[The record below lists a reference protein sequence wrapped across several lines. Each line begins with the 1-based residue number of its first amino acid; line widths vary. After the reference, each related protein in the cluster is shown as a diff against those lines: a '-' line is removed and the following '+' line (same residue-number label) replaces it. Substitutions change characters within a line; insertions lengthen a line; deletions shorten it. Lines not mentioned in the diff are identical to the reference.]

1 MTILKF
7 SSIIFLVS
15 TMGLV
20 LTSNDICKNCKYY
33 QALYTK
39 RKMRFKTLIG
49 HCMHHEITKRNTRS
63 ISPTAKHCDFRE
75 QCEDNTFERN
85 VSIRKEISDMRKK
98 LTQILE
104 ILENEE

>member
-1 MTILKF
+1 
-7 SSIIFLVS
+7 
-15 TMGLV
+15 MGLV

-39 RKMRFKTLIG
+39 EKTRFKTLFGRCICDG
-49 HCMHHEITKRNTRS
+49 LISRNKRS

-75 QCEDNTFERN
+75 QCKDKTFEQN
-85 VSIRKEISDMRKK
+85 ASIRKEISDMRKK

-104 ILENEE
+104 ILENEEE

>member
-1 MTILKF
+1 
-7 SSIIFLVS
+7 
-15 TMGLV
+15 MGLV

-39 RKMRFKTLIG
+39 EKTRFKSVLG
-49 HCMHHEITKRNTRS
+49 RCMHQEIITRNNRR
-63 ISPTAKHCDFRE
+63 ISSVAEHCDLRE
-75 QCEDNTFERN
+75 QCEDKSSEQS
-85 VSIRKEISDMRKK
+85 VSIRKEIIDMRKK